1 MAGRDQEPRETV
13 RLGIAV
19 TVAAVWTVSNL
30 VQVADPQRVVPTY
43 VNLIMAGVVGW
54 FFGSWIGERR
64 KRNGGDDD
72 AP

>member
-1 MAGRDQEPRETV
+1 MRGDQEPRETI

-19 TVAAVWTVSNL
+19 CVAALWLLANGIQTLDNTREAPL
-30 VQVADPQRVVPTY
+30 Y
-43 VNLIMAGVVGW
+43 VNLMFAAIVGW

-72 AP
+72 AS